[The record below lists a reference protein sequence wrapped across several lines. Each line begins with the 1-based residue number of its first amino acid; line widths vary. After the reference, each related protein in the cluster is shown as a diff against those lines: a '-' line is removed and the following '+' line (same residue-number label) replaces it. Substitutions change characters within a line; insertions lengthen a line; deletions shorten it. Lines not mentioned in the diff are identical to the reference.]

1 MTKRDH
7 EPELRILASTAT
19 ASRITRR
26 HFLMGS
32 AAAMFS
38 GGVVLA
44 SCSSDGGTGSSSGAT
59 ATGSSLAALE
69 SDLNFYNWAEYD
81 EPKVVKRF
89 TSEYGPA
96 TTLDTYNS
104 NEEMIAK
111 LLAAGGTTGYDIVVP
126 TGIYIPEMVSK
137 DLLMELDL
145 SRIPNFA
152 NLDPQFQ
159 NQPWDPGNKHSVCKD
174 SGSVGWLV
182 DTSKVKADIQTWN
195 DFNTAAMTEASGQT
209 SLLDSAPEVPA
220 VYFWANGIEYATEDP
235 AQLDAAEH
243 FIVDELAPHI
253 KAFDT
258 APDALG
264 TYALSQAFSGTARVA
279 LITAEN
285 PNVKWHLGAPAT
297 EIWMDNW
304 CILKTAAHPNA
315 AYAWINY
322 IYDPENAYEDMLYH
336 GTNPGIKGVEEKA
349 KQGDMQ
355 FPENVFFTPE
365 QLATMQDGAINSAQ
379 QRQVDILAK
388 AKAAAAGA

>member
-1 MTKRDH
+1 
-7 EPELRILASTAT
+7 
-19 ASRITRR
+19 
-26 HFLMGS
+26 
-32 AAAMFS
+32 
-38 GGVVLA
+38 
-44 SCSSDGGTGSSSGAT
+44 
-59 ATGSSLAALE
+59 
-69 SDLNFYNWAEYD
+69 
-81 EPKVVKRF
+81 
-89 TSEYGPA
+89 
-96 TTLDTYNS
+96 
-104 NEEMIAK
+104 MIAK

-258 APDALG
+258 VPDALG

-322 IYDPENAYEDMLYH
+322 IYDPRERIRRRNAVSRHE
-336 GTNPGIKGVEEKA
+336 PGH
-349 KQGDMQ
+349 QGCRGEGEAGGHAVPRD
-355 FPENVFFTPE
+355 VFFTPE